1 MGGDQWVDGGGTED
15 FLDGGGT
22 DLHGG
27 DKGPM
32 GGSPPPLPPILDN
45 PEGGEN
51 LFGKAGKTPFSG
63 HRYNNVFI

>member
-1 MGGDQWVDGGGTED
+1 MGGGGRHPWEGQGSDGEEA
-15 FLDGGGT
+15 
-22 DLHGG
+22 
-27 DKGPM
+27 
-32 GGSPPPLPPILDN
+32 PPIPPILDN